1 MWLVYEAT
9 GNYYKTLS
17 KEKHMR
23 VFVAIE
29 ISSNKI
35 INSISKF
42 QSKINIDAKPIEPN
56 NLHFTLQFLGEI
68 SQDVAEK
75 VMESLSSIKFSN
87 FTVNLKSIGV
97 FPTLKFP
104 RIIWI
109 GTDEIGGNL
118 LIELAKKV
126 ENALT
131 PLGFSADKPFK
142 PHITVFRI
150 KNKIGDISKEMD
162 KFKLI
167 DFGMQ
172 EITGFKLKQS
182 VLSSKGP
189 TYSDLMEIKA
199 IS

>member
-1 MWLVYEAT
+1 
-9 GNYYKTLS
+9 
-17 KEKHMR
+17 MR

-29 ISSNKI
+29 ISSDKI

-42 QSKINIDAKPIEPN
+42 QSEINISAKPIEPQ

-68 SQDVAEK
+68 SEDMVK
-75 VMESLSSIKFSN
+75 RVMIALNSVKFSN
-87 FTVNLKSIGV
+87 FIVNLKGIGV

-104 RIIWI
+104 KIIWI
-109 GTDEIGGNL
+109 GTDENGGNL

-126 ENALT
+126 ENTLT
-131 PLGFSADKPFK
+131 PLGFTIDKPFK

-150 KNKIGDISKEMD
+150 KNKIGDIGKEMD

-182 VLSSKGP
+182 ILSSKGP
-189 TYSDLMEIKA
+189 VYSDLMEIK
-199 IS
+199 SLL

>member
-1 MWLVYEAT
+1 
-9 GNYYKTLS
+9 
-17 KEKHMR
+17 MR
-23 VFVAIE
+23 AFVAIE
-29 ISSNKI
+29 IYSNEI
-35 INSISKF
+35 INLISKF
-42 QSKINIDAKPIEPN
+42 QSEININAKPIEPQ

-68 SQDVAEK
+68 SQDMFEK
-75 VMESLSSIKFSN
+75 ITVVMNSVKFSN
-87 FTVNLKSIGV
+87 FIVNLKDVGV
-97 FPTLKFP
+97 FPSLKIP

-109 GTDEIGGNL
+109 GTDENGGKL

-126 ENALT
+126 ENVLI
-131 PLGFSADKPFK
+131 PLGFSVDKPFK

-150 KNKIGDISKEMD
+150 KNKIGDISKEMN

-189 TYSDLMEIKA
+189 VYSDLMEIK
-199 IS
+199 SVS